1 MPVVEKELFL
11 TNTQQA
17 CHQRIQ
23 SLRRDWIITAS
34 NVSLIFRVKQHNKC
48 SIFQNLAERKP
59 NTNMKIP
66 EYRARLKKDYYQR
79 VLLSRT
85 KVKCCLVQHLNK
97 VLQTGHVDFVFHRL
111 RMNKSL
117 SSLRLSFARIN

>member
-1 MPVVEKELFL
+1 MPVVEEELFL

-23 SLRRDWIITAS
+23 SLGRDWIMSAS
-34 NVSLIFRVKQHNKC
+34 NGSLIFRVKQQC
-48 SIFQNLAERKP
+48 SIFQNPAGRKL
-59 NTNMKIP
+59 NTTNIP
-66 EYRARLKKDYYQR
+66 QYRARFKKDYYQR

-117 SSLRLSFARIN
+117 SFEE